1 MYSLIFVPIIAII
14 ITIMK
19 ILTTVETITIEHS
32 RTEKLEDIEYLKL
45 FLLVL
50 KKEKSINNTNKII
63 SNFFKNNKMLL
74 YDEAKQRIL
83 KYNENNIKNEKKNI
97 KVQKKKETRKFNV
110 KSIIFIIWII
120 NVLTIIYAI
129 IMKRFFNSNFDIGYY
144 LSLAILSI
152 YFIAD
157 MMKIYK
163 IECQYDFAIYFVISI
178 VEYII
183 LLIYYIQIQN
193 GRLSNMLF
201 LVIIYI
207 IIAVLFRRNK
217 TMKFLDMPF
226 LSEKN
231 FFGLE
236 PKEKP

>member
-1 MYSLIFVPIIAII
+1 
-14 ITIMK
+14 
-19 ILTTVETITIEHS
+19 
-32 RTEKLEDIEYLKL
+32 
-45 FLLVL
+45 
-50 KKEKSINNTNKII
+50 
-63 SNFFKNNKMLL
+63 
-74 YDEAKQRIL
+74 
-83 KYNENNIKNEKKNI
+83 
-97 KVQKKKETRKFNV
+97 
-110 KSIIFIIWII
+110 
-120 NVLTIIYAI
+120 
-129 IMKRFFNSNFDIGYY
+129 MKRFFNSNFDIGYY
-144 LSLAILSI
+144 LSLAVLNI
-152 YFIAD
+152 YFIVD
-157 MMKIYK
+157 MMKFYK
-163 IECQYDFAIYFVISI
+163 IECQYDFVIYFVISI

-217 TMKFLDMPF
+217 TIKFLDMPF